1 MTKQARDPRSDI
13 PALKAKIRDLLGDD
27 ALAYADLQL
36 PQRTGNDGA
45 RRKHNMRTARYK
57 TEKALRL
64 APDSEAVSQACAYT
78 VFTLLGGSGSSTER
92 LLGWILDDLA
102 AAGYDREESEAA
114 ILRLKQS
121 ASDRKAI
128 WQKRTRQRLGRK
140 AMDALR
146 AAQRP
151 EQRTR

>member
-1 MTKQARDPRSDI
+1 MFGLRATR
-13 PALKAKIRDLLGDD
+13 
-27 ALAYADLQL
+27 
-36 PQRTGNDGA
+36 
-45 RRKHNMRTARYK
+45 HK
-57 TEKALRL
+57 TLRL

-114 ILRLKQS
+114 IQRLKQN

-128 WQKRTRQRLGRK
+128 WQKRSRQRLGRK